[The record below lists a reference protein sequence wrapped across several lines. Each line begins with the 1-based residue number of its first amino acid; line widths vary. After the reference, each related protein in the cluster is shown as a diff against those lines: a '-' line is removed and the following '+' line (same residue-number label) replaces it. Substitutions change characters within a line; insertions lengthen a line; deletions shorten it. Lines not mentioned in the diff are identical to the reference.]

1 VTIDWGGLF
10 SLIGPIAVGVALV
23 VLGSLSKRL
32 GSVMRMPR
40 YYLWFYFAAFI
51 MTVSVVARLLNIGHG
66 GEAAATFGQNPV
78 IVILHVGLPAIA
90 TTLGLITA
98 WRYWS
103 WLLAERG

>member
-1 VTIDWGGLF
+1 LF
-10 SLIGPIAVGVALV
+10 GLIGPIAICVALL

-40 YYLWFYFAAFI
+40 YYRWFYGAAFL
-51 MTVSVVARLLNIGHG
+51 MTVSIIGRLLNVGHG
-66 GEAAATFGQNPV
+66 GEAALSFGRNAV
-78 IVILHVGLPAIA
+78 IVLLYVGFPAIA